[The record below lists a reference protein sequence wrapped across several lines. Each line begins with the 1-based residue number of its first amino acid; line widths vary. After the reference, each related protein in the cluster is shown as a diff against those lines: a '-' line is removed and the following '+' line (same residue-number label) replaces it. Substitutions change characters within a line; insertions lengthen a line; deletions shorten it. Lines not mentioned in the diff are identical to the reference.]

1 MTRRP
6 TDRRRRGV
14 AAGFVLALSAVLAA
28 CSSPLPQPAPEP
40 VPPVAPAAVSVAQSN
55 DVLTD
60 LGAVLTQADAAL
72 DASQLTPR
80 VEGPALAV
88 RSAEYVRASATG
100 GAKPPTVLPTT
111 AQVQIVPQ
119 TTTWPRTQLVVTT
132 QPDDLQAPRILALQ
146 QSAPR
151 EPYRLWGWARMGQG
165 VQMPPTAAPAT
176 GSPVLAPDATGL
188 VVTPAEAMTQYA
200 DVLTNGDASA
210 FAPTFAPDAFR
221 AGIEAARAA
230 TVAGVEGAGAVTETY
245 TPDAAPQMSLATVDG
260 GALVVGQLTT
270 VSTVTLT
277 VAGGTIPIQDPFYAA
292 LTGTQSA
299 GSSFVRTFSDV
310 LVMYV
315 PPAGSGA
322 PVQVLAAEHAV
333 TSAAAG

>member
-1 MTRRP
+1 MTRNP
-6 TDRRRRGV
+6 VGHRRRGI
-14 AAGFVLALSAVLAA
+14 AAGLAVALVSVLAA
-28 CSSPLPQPAPEP
+28 CGSPLPQPDPEP
-40 VPPVAPAAVSVAQSN
+40 VPPVAPAAVTVAQSN

-60 LGAVLTQADAAL
+60 LGAVLTAADATL
-72 DASQLTPR
+72 DASALPPR

-88 RSAEYVRASATG
+88 RSAEYVRATATG

-176 GSPVLAPDATGL
+176 GSAVLAPDATGL
-188 VVTPAEAMTQYA
+188 VVTPTEALAQYA
-200 DVLTNGDASA
+200 DLLANGAASPYA
-210 FAPTFAPDAFR
+210 ATFAPDAFR

-230 TVAGVEGAGAVTETY
+230 TVAGVEAAGTATETY
-245 TPDAAPQMSLATVDG
+245 TPDPAPQVSLATVDG

-299 GSSFVRTFSDV
+299 GTAFVRTFSDV

-333 TSAAAG
+333 TSASAS

>member
-1 MTRRP
+1 MNRHP
-6 TDRRRRGV
+6 VVARRRGV
-14 AAGFVLALSAVLAA
+14 AAALAVVLVAVLAA
-28 CSSPLPQPAPEP
+28 CGTPLPQPAPEP
-40 VPPVAPAAVSVAQSN
+40 VPPVAPPAMSVAQSN

-60 LGAVLTQADAAL
+60 LGAVLTQADSTL
-72 DASQLTPR
+72 DASALPAR
-80 VEGPALAV
+80 VEGPALAI
-88 RSAEYVRASATG
+88 RSAEYVRAVATG

-111 AQVQIVPQ
+111 AQVEIVPQ

-176 GSPVLAPDATGL
+176 GSAVLAPDATGL
-188 VVTPAEAMTQYA
+188 VVTPTEAMAQYA
-200 DVLTNGDASA
+200 DVLTNGAASA
-210 FAPTFAPDAFR
+210 YAATFAPDAFR

-230 TVAGVEGAGAVTETY
+230 TAAGVEAAGTVAETY
-245 TPDAAPQMSLATVDG
+245 TPDAAPLVSLATVDG

-299 GSSFVRTFSDV
+299 GGSFVRTFSDV

-333 TSAAAG
+333 TSASAS

>member
-1 MTRRP
+1 MNRHP
-6 TDRRRRGV
+6 LVHRRRGV
-14 AAGFVLALSAVLAA
+14 AAAVSLALVAVLAG
-28 CSSPLPQPAPEP
+28 CGSPLPRPDPEP
-40 VPPVAPAAVSVAQSN
+40 VPPVAPAAMSVAQSN
-55 DVLTD
+55 DVLTAV
-60 LGAVLTQADAAL
+60 GSVLTQADATL
-72 DASQLTPR
+72 DASALPPR
-80 VEGPALAV
+80 VEGPALAI
-88 RSAEYVRASATG
+88 RSAEYVRATATG

-111 AQVQIVPQ
+111 AQVEIVPQ

-146 QSAPR
+146 QSGPR

-176 GSPVLAPDATGL
+176 GSAVLAPDATGL
-188 VVTPAEAMTQYA
+188 VVTPTEAMTQYA
-200 DVLTNGDASA
+200 DLLSNGAASP
-210 FAPTFAPDAFR
+210 FAATFAPDAFR

-230 TVAGVEGAGAVTETY
+230 TVAGVEAAGTVTETY
-245 TPDAAPQMSLATVDG
+245 TPDAAPLVSLATVDG

-292 LTGTQSA
+292 LTGTTSA

-333 TSAAAG
+333 TSAAAS